1 MTKRSPVG
9 GRQVCRPW
17 GKLKTE
23 SDLDYKLKKKK
34 NASGVVSAG
43 RTSFSIVVVSQS
55 VLKNNPPKKSSRR
68 RRVVVVLKAAFKA
81 SHFLSCCLE
90 RKRENKQNAVRKKI
104 PHAGAMSPAAF
115 SEFISACLKSGRLRR
130 GRVFFFF
137 SLGLAGGEKTKKEK
151 KTHTGEKVRQTGCR
165 RQTRVLNEV
174 GRWGGGSFP
183 SRYRSAG
190 LGTCQ

>member
-23 SDLDYKLKKKK
+23 SDLDYIFKKKK
-34 NASGVVSAG
+34 KPASGVVSAG

-55 VLKNNPPKKSSRR
+55 VLKNNPQKKSSRR

-90 RKRENKQNAVRKKI
+90 RKRENKQNAVRKFF

-137 SLGLAGGEKTKKEK
+137 SGPCGGRK
-151 KTHTGEKVRQTGCR
+151 
-165 RQTRVLNEV
+165 N
-174 GRWGGGSFP
+174 
-183 SRYRSAG
+183 
-190 LGTCQ
+190 